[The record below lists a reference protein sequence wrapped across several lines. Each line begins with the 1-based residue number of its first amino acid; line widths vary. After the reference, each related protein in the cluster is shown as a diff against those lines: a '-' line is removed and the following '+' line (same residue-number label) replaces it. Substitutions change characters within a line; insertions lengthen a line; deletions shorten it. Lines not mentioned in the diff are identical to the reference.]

1 MVVGGIRVDEGAVSS
16 GLHATIDMRAV
27 TMSANLDFIVFFRA
41 GALFSVRYI
50 RRAVQGL
57 ATNALR
63 IR

>member
-50 RRAVQGL
+50 RRAV
-57 ATNALR
+57 
-63 IR
+63 